1 MVAGPVGIGFPTGT
15 SGTTTISGCDLLVGL
30 SKFINDYWSSETTSA
45 GSGTFNTLVDT
56 SLARFGDDQILDFY
70 VRITEAGS
78 NLEYQVRRITQFY
91 LQLPGLCLLTLR
103 LLRQSQ
109 VAVITRYTGMIPA
122 LKFECLDEARLR
134 EDVFEHAFRLIYD
147 ERSTSDGTE

>member
-15 SGTTTISGCDLLVGL
+15 SGTTTISGCDLLVGF
-30 SKFINDYWSSETTSA
+30 SKFINDYWASETTSA

-78 NLEYQVRRITQFY
+78 NLEYDVRRISPNS
-91 LQLPGLCLLTLR
+91 LLLPGLCLLTLR
-103 LLRQSQ
+103 LLRQSAQ
-109 VAVITRYTGMIPA
+109 WQ
-122 LKFECLDEARLR
+122 
-134 EDVFEHAFRLIYD
+134 
-147 ERSTSDGTE
+147 